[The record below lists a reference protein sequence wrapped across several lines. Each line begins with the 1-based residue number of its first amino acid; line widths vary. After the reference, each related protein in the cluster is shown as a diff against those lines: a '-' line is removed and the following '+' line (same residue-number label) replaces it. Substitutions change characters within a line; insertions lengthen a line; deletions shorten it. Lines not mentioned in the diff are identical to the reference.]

1 MDFVRKFTSLSS
13 REKNENIL
21 RNDKVMG
28 MSLDCFVYYFLGD
41 SVFAPV
47 IVGPLCWVYNECYF
61 MLLLCMTTCL
71 NCAARMHILDQ
82 TIYAGARCMF
92 VCHTVTRRYCVMLN
106 IDLSSNL
113 CDRPLNPSFQFS
125 TRRTVKFLR
134 VRHRQM
140 GCQIE
145 VRYLKCAMI
154 NQYLVC
160 RHKFGINI

>member
-28 MSLDCFVYYFLGD
+28 MSLDCLVYYFLGD
-41 SVFAPV
+41 SVFARD

-71 NCAARMHILDQ
+71 NCATRMHRLYMLGQD
-82 TIYAGARCMF
+82 
-92 VCHTVTRRYCVMLN
+92 VCSSVTRRYCVMLN

-113 CDRPLNPSFQFS
+113 CDRPLNPSF
-125 TRRTVKFLR
+125 
-134 VRHRQM
+134 
-140 GCQIE
+140 
-145 VRYLKCAMI
+145 
-154 NQYLVC
+154 
-160 RHKFGINI
+160 